1 MELQPHITQSFE
13 GEMKHLEHELLA
25 MATAAESMVG
35 RAIESL
41 CTLNSRL
48 AFEVLEADDEVDRF
62 DKDIE
67 DRCLQLLAMQHS
79 PATEFRVIGSTL
91 KIITDIERIGDLAV
105 DIAKCGMK
113 IEQEL
118 GSTDFVDLRKMGSAV
133 RAMIAEAI
141 DAFVRRDFP
150 MVDSIRKREDEIDE
164 LYRELRRQ
172 LHGNMQSDPSQ
183 VVAASWVLLAIHHLE
198 RIADHAVNIA
208 SRVDFIVS
216 GKQSVAIPE
225 PHAEAS

>member
-1 MELQPHITQSFE
+1 MALQPQNPLVYET
-13 GEMKHLEHELLA
+13 EMKELEHSLLE
-25 MATAAESMVG
+25 MATAAEAMVG

-41 CTLNSRL
+41 CTLNSPL
-48 AFEVLEADDEVDRF
+48 AFEVLEADDVVDSF
-62 DKDIE
+62 DALIE
-67 DRCLQLLAMQHS
+67 DRCLRLLANQ
-79 PATEFRVIGSTL
+79 PPTAADFRVIGSTL

-118 GSTDFVDLRKMGSAV
+118 GSTDFIDLRKMGSAV

-150 MVDSIRKREDEIDE
+150 MVDSIRKREDEIDD

-172 LHGNMQSDPSQ
+172 IHGNMQSDPTQ

-208 SRVDFIVS
+208 GRVDFMVS
-216 GKQSVAIPE
+216 GSPALDQD
-225 PHAEAS
+225 HAEAS

>member
-1 MELQPHITQSFE
+1 MR
-13 GEMKHLEHELLA
+13 HLEHELLA

-41 CTLNSRL
+41 CTLDSRL

-62 DKDIE
+62 DQDIE
-67 DRCLQLLAMQHS
+67 NRCLRMLALQQ
-79 PATEFRVIGSTL
+79 PVATDFRIVGSTL

-118 GSTDFVDLRKMGSAV
+118 GSTDFIDLRKMGSAV

-150 MVDSIRKREDEIDE
+150 MVGSIRKREDEIDE

-172 LHGNMQSDPSQ
+172 IHGNMQSDPGQ

-198 RIADHAVNIA
+198 RIADHALNIA

-216 GKQSVAIPE
+216 GRTKQSSTQPQ
-225 PHAEAS
+225 AEAS

>member
-1 MELQPHITQSFE
+1 MAVQPQHTQAFAI
-13 GEMKHLEHELLA
+13 EMRHLEHELLA

-41 CTLNSRL
+41 CTLDSRL

-62 DKDIE
+62 DQDIE
-67 DRCLQLLAMQHS
+67 NRCLRMLALQQ
-79 PATEFRVIGSTL
+79 PVATDFRIVGSTL

-118 GSTDFVDLRKMGSAV
+118 GSTDFIDLRKMGSAV

-150 MVDSIRKREDEIDE
+150 MVGSIRKREDEIDE

-172 LHGNMQSDPSQ
+172 IHGNMQSDPGQ

-198 RIADHAVNIA
+198 RIADHALNIA

-216 GKQSVAIPE
+216 GRTKQSSTQPQ
-225 PHAEAS
+225 AEAS